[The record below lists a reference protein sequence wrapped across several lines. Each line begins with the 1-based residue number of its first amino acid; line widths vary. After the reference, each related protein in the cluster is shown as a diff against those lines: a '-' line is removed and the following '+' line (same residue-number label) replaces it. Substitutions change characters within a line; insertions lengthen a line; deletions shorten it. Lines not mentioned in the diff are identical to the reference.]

1 MRDKGKSDHFSL
13 QNLVK
18 TERHVCC
25 ICGLQVSFDE
35 KKRCAFSRGLDMKGR
50 REILMTITTGKIV
63 FIKNNDVDQ
72 QIKITAGRCKNY
84 RITHTDFSHKIHEN
98 SFKKRLTANCF
109 HVKSFERGEK
119 KKFLLN

>member
-35 KKRCAFSRGLDMKGR
+35 KKMCAFSRGLDMKGR
-50 REILMTITTGKIV
+50 AKGDIDDDYHGK
-63 FIKNNDVDQ
+63 N
-72 QIKITAGRCKNY
+72 
-84 RITHTDFSHKIHEN
+84 SIH
-98 SFKKRLTANCF
+98 
-109 HVKSFERGEK
+109 
-119 KKFLLN
+119 

>member
-25 ICGLQVSFDE
+25 ICGLQVSFNK

-50 REILMTITTGKIV
+50 REIP
-63 FIKNNDVDQ
+63 VD
-72 QIKITAGRCKNY
+72 
-84 RITHTDFSHKIHEN
+84 DF
-98 SFKKRLTANCF
+98 T
-109 HVKSFERGEK
+109 EK
-119 KKFLLN
+119 KIKCNFLCILTPDSPSYFFFRNFQQDKPIEGADNAREMLTGSKCLYLLLICFWNLLPLSLLSFL

>member
-35 KKRCAFSRGLDMKGR
+35 KKRCAFSRGLDNGYERAKGD
-50 REILMTITTGKIV
+50 IDDDSTGKIV
-63 FIKNNDVDQ
+63 FIK
-72 QIKITAGRCKNY
+72 K
-84 RITHTDFSHKIHEN
+84 
-98 SFKKRLTANCF
+98 
-109 HVKSFERGEK
+109 
-119 KKFLLN
+119 